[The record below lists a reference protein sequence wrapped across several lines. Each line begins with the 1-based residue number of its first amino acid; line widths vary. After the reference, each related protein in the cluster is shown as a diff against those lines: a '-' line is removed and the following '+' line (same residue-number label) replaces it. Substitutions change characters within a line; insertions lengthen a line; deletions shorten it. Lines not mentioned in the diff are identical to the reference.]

1 MILGGIW
8 YYNKVTSQQGQN
20 FLYRLLTNVGPTFF
34 YSHLVVA
41 SKFPMF
47 TTIRKKSDLKLMAI
61 KDKAKLLVN
70 VKER

>member
-1 MILGGIW
+1 MRLGGVW
-8 YYNKVTSQQGQN
+8 YYRVTNQQGQN
-20 FLYRLLTNVGPTFF
+20 FFLLTNVGPTFV

-47 TTIRKKSDLKLMAI
+47 ATIRKKGDKKKAI
-61 KDKAKLLVN
+61 KDNAQLLVD

>member
-1 MILGGIW
+1 
-8 YYNKVTSQQGQN
+8 
-20 FLYRLLTNVGPTFF
+20 LLTNVGPTFV

-47 TTIRKKSDLKLMAI
+47 KTIRKKGDKKKTI
-61 KDKAKLLVN
+61 KDNAQLLVD